1 MDRWYIEKLN
11 KIHAFEQDAI
21 KSLEE
26 SIKTTID
33 SFGERFFKLRW
44 LGAKNTPPDPPIS
57 INPANQ
63 QNKGFGRME
72 IWVRF
77 RTFFADFCIEFD
89 GFSAI
94 FLWFFIGF
102 QRILYEV

>member
-1 MDRWYIEKLN
+1 MEHRKAK

-44 LGAKNTPPDPPIS
+44 LGAKNTPPQTPPLAS
-57 INPANQ
+57 TQ
-63 QNKGFGRME
+63 QTSKIKGLGESKFHRNFVLFLLIFALNLMDFQ
-72 IWVRF
+72 RF
-77 RTFFADFCIEFD
+77 FY
-89 GFSAI
+89 GFS
-94 FLWFFIGF
+94 
-102 QRILYEV
+102 

>member
-1 MDRWYIEKLN
+1 MEHRKAK

-77 RTFFADFCIEFD
+77 RTFLLIFALNLMDFQRFFY
-89 GFSAI
+89 GFS
-94 FLWFFIGF
+94 
-102 QRILYEV
+102 

>member
-1 MDRWYIEKLN
+1 MEHRKAK

-44 LGAKNTPPDPPIS
+44 LGAKNTPPQTPPLAS
-57 INPANQ
+57 TQ
-63 QNKGFGRME
+63 QTSKIKGLDE
-72 IWVRF
+72 
-77 RTFFADFCIEFD
+77 
-89 GFSAI
+89 
-94 FLWFFIGF
+94 
-102 QRILYEV
+102 